1 MLNNDVKLVLKWS
14 LQNGISIN
22 SSNSPAIVIT
32 RRLID
37 LSSFPKVSVEN
48 INIQYVSKL
57 RNLGL
62 IINEHLSWND
72 LVGEMLRKINFR
84 LRKL

>member
-1 MLNNDVKLVLKWS
+1 MLNNDVKLVLKRS
-14 LQNGISIN
+14 LQNGISIKT
-22 SSNSPAIVIT
+22 SKSPAIVIT
-32 RRLID
+32 RRLFD

-48 INIQYVSKL
+48 INIPYVSKL

-62 IINEHLSWND
+62 IFNEHLSWHD
-72 LVGEMLRKINFR
+72 HVGEMLRKINFR